1 MQLKQ
6 IIQKLHVATVVGPTG
21 QEISGI
27 SYDVRAVQ
35 PGSLYVAVASE
46 KGDGHDCIDEA
57 IGRGAVA
64 IICERNGTIKQRATK
79 IEVPHSAEALALVAS
94 SFYEEPAQKLKM
106 IGVAGSFG
114 QCSVAYTLRYLLQ
127 QSGIKTGLIGSIHHQ
142 VGEREFPVQR
152 ISSESLDVQRLLR
165 QMVNA
170 GCVICVVEIN
180 EQSLRNN
187 RFFGIDFEMIIS
199 TSIERN
205 FSFSADQELLEETL
219 QQLVRNARHACVI
232 NVDDPVGYRLSLA
245 HGATRLVSYGI
256 EERAQ
261 IAASGIQLFA
271 SGSRF
276 ELQIGNEI
284 HSCGI
289 PHVGRRSILSAV
301 GAVAGALTAG
311 VPFDRIEPRLG
322 DLPCIPGHLEAVS
335 CGQPFSVFV
344 DCANNEEEL
353 ASALQTLREVC
364 RRRLIVVFGCE
375 GERHGEKRYTMGRIA
390 ANSADCTI
398 ITADNSRNE
407 PVRDIMAEIEQGY
420 LAIRHDHYETCEDRA
435 AAIAQAIALAR
446 PGDCV
451 LIAGKGHNTYQE
463 FEDTI
468 SPFDDREYA
477 SEALAMK
484 CALSPQ
490 SETWGATLANA

>member
-21 QEISGI
+21 QEINGI

-35 PGSLYVAVASE
+35 PGSLYVAMARETV
-46 KGDGHDCIDEA
+46 DGHDSIDEA

-94 SFYEEPAQKLKM
+94 SFYEEPARKLKM

-114 QCSVAYTLRYLLQ
+114 QCSVAYTLRHLLQ
-127 QSGIKTGLIGSIHHQ
+127 QSGIKTGLVGSIHHQ

-152 ISSESLDVQRLLR
+152 ISSESLDVQKLLR

-170 GCVICVVEIN
+170 GCGVCVVEIN

-199 TSIERN
+199 TRIERN

-219 QQLVRNARHACVI
+219 RQLVRNARHACVI
-232 NVDDPVGYRLSLA
+232 NVDDPVGYQLSQA
-245 HGATRLVSYGI
+245 HGAARLISYGI

-311 VPFDRIEPRLG
+311 VPFDRIESKLA
-322 DLPCIPGHLEAVS
+322 DLPGIPGHLEAVS
-335 CGQPFSVFV
+335 CGQSFSVFV
-344 DCANNEEEL
+344 DHANNEEEF
-353 ASALQTLREVC
+353 ASVLQTLREVC
-364 RRRLIVVFGCE
+364 RRRLIVAFGCE
-375 GERHGEKRYTMGRIA
+375 GERHEEKRYTMGRIA
-390 ANSADCTI
+390 ANAADYTI

-407 PVRDIMAEIEQGY
+407 PVRDIIAEIEQGY
-420 LAIRHDHYETCEDRA
+420 LAIRQNHYEICVDRA
-435 AAIAQAIALAR
+435 AAITQAIALAR

-463 FEDTI
+463 FEDAI

-477 SEALAMK
+477 SEALAIK
-484 CALSPQ
+484 CALTPQ
-490 SETWGATLANA
+490 SETSGAALANV